1 MDQLLEYS
9 KCFMQGVAVGIK
21 RLACLV
27 GVLVLFV
34 SASQAQQKGQ
44 YIPGQQGLNAG
55 IMPSPGI
62 TYVNMTLDYSA
73 DRFNNASG
81 NATPL
86 TGSYDIWA
94 IENIFYYVPKFK
106 FLGGKLGVMI
116 AAPIVAN
123 GSLTLGAIEFPN
135 AALNAGGF
143 GIADTWV
150 QPFTLGWSTKRIDTY
165 VAYAFVAPTGRY
177 TPGASD
183 NVGSGYW
190 GNDVMNG
197 TTIYLTKNKGTTAN
211 LFTNWETH
219 GVKTTGFGSVL
230 TPGNAVTI
238 EWGLGQALPLKKD
251 LSQLLQLG
259 VIGYDQWQ
267 VSNNS
272 GFITPLLPANLVPH
286 YSVHAIGFQTTYV
299 LPARG
304 INFFFKWEKEYQ
316 AIARPQGRTIA
327 FGGSITFPKPE
338 PPPAP

>member
-1 MDQLLEYS
+1 DQLLEYS

-177 TPGASD
+177 TPGAS
-183 NVGSGYW
+183 
-190 GNDVMNG
+190 
-197 TTIYLTKNKGTTAN
+197 
-211 LFTNWETH
+211 
-219 GVKTTGFGSVL
+219 
-230 TPGNAVTI
+230 
-238 EWGLGQALPLKKD
+238 
-251 LSQLLQLG
+251 
-259 VIGYDQWQ
+259 
-267 VSNNS
+267 
-272 GFITPLLPANLVPH
+272 
-286 YSVHAIGFQTTYV
+286 
-299 LPARG
+299 
-304 INFFFKWEKEYQ
+304 
-316 AIARPQGRTIA
+316 
-327 FGGSITFPKPE
+327 
-338 PPPAP
+338 